1 MYPSTEQIVAA
12 NKAATDLV
20 ISIANIQVAALERF
34 SALTF
39 NATKTVCEDGMEQAK
54 TLMGARNAQELIS
67 LNSAV
72 AQPSLEKAIA
82 YSRSMYDV
90 ALQAQREMTKV
101 LEAHAGEVSKGILG
115 SLDKRTMA
123 TTPVFSAA
131 AAVKSALA
139 AAGSAY
145 DSLSKIS
152 KQASELTE
160 ANFTA
165 AIQGMKGHSRKKTA

>member
-39 NATKTVCEDGMEQAK
+39 NATKSVCEDGLEQAK
-54 TLMGARNAQELIS
+54 ILMGAKNAQELIG
-67 LNSAV
+67 LNSAA

-101 LEAHAGEVSKGILG
+101 LEAHAGEISKGILG
-115 SLDKRTMA
+115 SLDTRAMA
-123 TTPVFSAA
+123 TTPASSAAA

-165 AIQGMKGHSRKKTA
+165 AIQGVKGRKKTA

>member
-12 NKAATDLV
+12 NKAATDLL
-20 ISIANIQVAALERF
+20 ISIANIQIAAFERF

-39 NATKTVCEDGMEQAK
+39 NAAKTVVDDGLEQAK
-54 TLMGARNAQELIS
+54 TLLGAKNTQELIS

-72 AQPSLEKAIA
+72 AQPSIEKAIA

-90 ALQAQREMTKV
+90 ALQAQSEMTKV
-101 LEAHAGEVSKGILG
+101 IEAHAGELNKSILG
-115 SLDKRTMA
+115 NLDKGAMTS
-123 TTPVFSAA
+123 TPGSSIAA

-152 KQASELTE
+152 KQATELTE

-165 AIQGMKGHSRKKTA
+165 AIQGVKEHRKKTA

>member
-1 MYPSTEQIVAA
+1 
-12 NKAATDLV
+12 
-20 ISIANIQVAALERF
+20 LERF

-39 NATKTVCEDGMEQAK
+39 NATKTVCEGGMEQAK
-54 TLMGARNAQELIS
+54 ALMGAKNGQELIS
-67 LNSAV
+67 MNSAV

-101 LEAHAGEVSKGILG
+101 LEAHAGEISKSVLE
-115 SLDKRTMA
+115 SLDRRALAK
-123 TTPVFSAA
+123 TPGSSPAA

-152 KQASELTE
+152 KQASELTD

-165 AIQGMKGHSRKKTA
+165 AIQGVKGHHHGRKRA